1 MTSVAIDVLG
11 VDRFGDGLEV
21 TTIGQGQVVW
31 NFGDFR
37 AECSALRNGAGI
49 IDVSSGG
56 PIRVSG
62 AEALVLLQACL
73 TRDIEFLI
81 PDRAQWSIVLHDDGT
96 IVDVVTV
103 IAGDDEYTVLTGPG
117 RAGYVEDALRQRAKD
132 LDVRIDNL
140 EGSTAVFAVEGPRSW
155 KAVADV
161 LGAEYVS
168 LAYENVLAVEIDGR
182 ECLLARIGVTG
193 EYGYTF
199 ILPGDI
205 AADLW
210 EQLVASGA
218 VPAGHQARETAMLE
232 VRQPIVHREVKAAD
246 TVISA
251 GLNWLVELGKEDFVG
266 REALLAAAE
275 IPPADGPVGF
285 VVRDGSAQAGDR
297 LYVGAEAVGEIVYV
311 VESPALAASIG
322 LARVAREWQAAG
334 LDFVTDATNATHAA
348 VVRTL
353 APPYFAPTS
362 WSTAIDV

>member
-1 MTSVAIDVLG
+1 MTSVAIDVFG
-11 VDRFGDGLEV
+11 VDRFGDSLQ
-21 TTIGQGQVVW
+21 TATIGQGRVVW
-31 NFGDFR
+31 NFGDFE

-62 AEALVLLQACL
+62 AEALDLLQACL

-81 PDRAQWSIVLHDDGT
+81 PDRAQWSIVLRGDGT

-103 IAGDDEYTVLTGPG
+103 IAGDGEYTVLTGPG
-117 RAGYVEDALRQRAKD
+117 RGADVEDALQKAARDFEVQ
-132 LDVRIDNL
+132 IDNL
-140 EGSTAVFAVEGPRSW
+140 EGGTAVFAVEGPRSW
-155 KAVADV
+155 QAVADV

-218 VPAGHQARETAMLE
+218 VPVGHQARETAMLE
-232 VRQPIVHREVKAAD
+232 VRQPIVHREVKAED
-246 TVISA
+246 TVVSA
-251 GLNWLVELGKEDFVG
+251 GLNWLVDLGKEDFVG
-266 REALLAAAE
+266 REALVAAAAA
-275 IPPADGPVGF
+275 PPASGPVGF
-285 VVRDGSAQAGDR
+285 VVRSGSVRAEDS
-297 LYVGAEAVGEIVYV
+297 LYVGDEAVGEILYV
-311 VESPALAASIG
+311 VESPTLGASIG
-322 LARVAREWQAAG
+322 LARVTREWQAAG
-334 LDFVTDATNATHAA
+334 LDFVTDAAA
-348 VVRTL
+348 VRTL
-353 APPYFAPTS
+353 APPYLAPTS

>member
-11 VDRFGDGLEV
+11 VDRFGDGLQT

-31 NFGDFR
+31 NFGAFE
-37 AECSALRNGAGI
+37 AECLALRNGAGL
-49 IDVSSGG
+49 IDASAGG
-56 PIRVSG
+56 PIRVLG
-62 AEALVLLQACL
+62 AEAIDLLQACL

-81 PDRAQWSIVLHDDGT
+81 PDRAQWAMVLRADGT

-103 IAGDDEYTVLTGPG
+103 IAGDGDYTLLTGPG
-117 RAGYVEDALRQRAKD
+117 RAGYVEDALRQAAQD

-140 EGSTAVFAVEGPRSW
+140 EAGTAVFAVEGPRSW

-210 EQLVASGA
+210 EQLVAAGA
-218 VPAGHQARETAMLE
+218 EPVGHQARETAMLE
-232 VRQPIVHREVKAAD
+232 VRQPIVHREVTAED
-246 TVISA
+246 TVMSA
-251 GLNWLVELGKEDFVG
+251 GLNWLVDLGKEDFVG
-266 REALLAAAE
+266 REALVAAAAV
-275 IPPADGPVGF
+275 PPVSGLVGF
-285 VVRDGSAQAGDR
+285 VVRSGSAQAGDS
-297 LYVGAEAVGEIVYV
+297 LYVGAEAVGGIIYV
-311 VESPALAASIG
+311 AQSPALGASIG
-322 LARVAREWQAAG
+322 LARVAREWQASG
-334 LDFVTDATNATHAA
+334 LDFATNAAA
-348 VVRTL
+348 VRTL